1 MLLKTHRRARLLFS
15 IAGLIAALLL
25 ANAVLMYR
33 NSNVIEAN
41 RVLSAEAE
49 RAKVNTVDIIRN
61 IHLLDLGLRGYALTK
76 DSTFLSSIDSAKAAR
91 GRVLANVQTAL
102 TKQGYPD
109 LYKVDVL
116 RDSIEAYF
124 NFIDGI
130 LVKIQV
136 GKDEEAKKLIAQDR
150 GLNVWRQHLAFSDDM
165 NQFED
170 LVMLNANEAYLTA
183 LRRTYL
189 LQLAIFILT
198 VPAILYMAFYA
209 ARTFEVSVKLQL
221 LEHEKNK
228 MLVERNETLDK
239 LVKDK
244 TRDIQIQN
252 EEILAQNEEIV
263 AQNEEIR
270 AHNEQLTWQ
279 QEEIQ
284 NTKGIIEKQASII
297 EAKNQQ
303 LTEEVTKQT
312 QGLREANQ
320 ELIAYNNRLE
330 QFTYIISHNLRA
342 PLARLKGLANII
354 KYTEDPSERDRIFEM
369 AVQSSNE
376 LDHAITDLSTILNID
391 RSNTLVKSTVVL
403 KQAIEKVLASLKNEI
418 EEVGAQVFLDVH
430 ADTTISCLAPY
441 VDSILNNLV
450 GNAIKYR
457 DPARPLVIRIRSEED
472 ETFVNILISDNG
484 LGIDLSKH
492 SDNLFGLYKRFHLH
506 VEGRGLG
513 LYLVK
518 TQLKAIGGKIEVSSK
533 VGHGTMFSV
542 YFPK

>member
-15 IAGLIAALLL
+15 IAALIAAMLL

-33 NSNVIEAN
+33 NSNVIEDN
-41 RVLSAEAE
+41 RVLSVEAE
-49 RAKVNTVDIIRN
+49 SAKVNTVDIIRN
-61 IHLLDLGLRGYALTK
+61 IHLLDLGIRGYALTK

-102 TKQGYPD
+102 TKQGYPN
-109 LYKVDVL
+109 LYKVDLL

-130 LVKIQV
+130 LVKIQA
-136 GKDEEAKKLIAQDR
+136 GNDEEAKKLIAQDR
-150 GLNVWRQHLAFSDDM
+150 GLNVWRQHLAFTHDM

-170 LVMLNANEAYLTA
+170 MVMLRANEAYLTA

-198 VPAILYMAFYA
+198 VPAILYMALYA
-209 ARTFEVSVKLQL
+209 ARTFEVSAKLQL
-221 LEHEKNK
+221 LEHEKNR

-252 EEILAQNEEIV
+252 EEIRAQNEEIV

-284 NTKGIIEKQASII
+284 KTKGIIEKQASII
-297 EAKNQQ
+297 ETKNQQ

-376 LDHAITDLSTILNID
+376 LDHVITDLSVILNID

-403 KQAIEKVLASLKNEI
+403 KQAIEKVLASLKHEI
-418 EEVGAQVFLDVH
+418 EEVSAQVFLDVH

-472 ETFVNILISDNG
+472 EAFVNIQISDNG

-533 VGHGTMFSV
+533 VGHGTMFNV

>member
-376 LDHAITDLSTILNID
+376 LDHVITDLSTILNID

-533 VGHGTMFSV
+533 VGHGTMFNV

>member
-228 MLVERNETLDK
+228 MLVERNETLDR